1 MDDLDIHCSEEK
13 AGTKESSPCF
23 LPGSNRR
30 PCPCEGHV
38 ITTTLRKPL
47 EAVLN
52 FPGLQSLL
60 SVVMKGY
67 VLTLDAHKELGPMA
81 QRITRLTT
89 DQKIAGSNPAGIE
102 ILNFLLQRLVRASP

>member
-47 EAVLN
+47 EAVVN

-89 DQKIAGSNPAGIE
+89 DQKIPGSNPGKVD
-102 ILNFLLQRLVRASP
+102 FLMTK